1 MRTIHRFVA
10 ANRSLCGK
18 LEERFP
24 CFFRSDLSTTTYL
37 PGLRTR
43 VQPYTEGSDSRLLE
57 VGGVDR
63 PLIDNE
69 EGFHYAGLDI
79 DERPTWVRPNPH
91 Q

>member
-10 ANRSLCGK
+10 ANRSLCVK

-24 CFFRSDLSTTTYL
+24 RFFRSDLSTTTYL

-43 VQPYTEGSDSRLLE
+43 VQPYTEGSDSWLLE